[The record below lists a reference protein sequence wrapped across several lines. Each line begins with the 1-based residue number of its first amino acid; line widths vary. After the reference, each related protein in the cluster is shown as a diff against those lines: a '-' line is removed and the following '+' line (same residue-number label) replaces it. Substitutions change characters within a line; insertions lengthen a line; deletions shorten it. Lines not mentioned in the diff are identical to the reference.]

1 MAQQAGDPT
10 LSVLSEESQ
19 RIDGKDARSM
29 NLTAA
34 RAMGEAVRTTLGPRG
49 MDKMLVDS
57 TGDTVVTNDGVTILD
72 EMEVEHPAANMV
84 VEVAQSQEQEVG
96 DGTTSAVIL
105 TSALLDAAEDLL
117 ENDVH
122 PTTITAGFE
131 QAGDH
136 VASVLDDLAI
146 DLDAEDTETLE
157 AIASTAMTGKGAES
171 EKDHLTTLVVDAI
184 RAAVQADGTVDRDA
198 VTIKTFAG
206 SNLADSRLIEGVTV
220 SKNPPHDAMPTDL
233 AEADVLVYEG
243 EIEVPELETATET
256 RVSDFEEV
264 TEYLDQEQAA
274 IQEDVE
280 AILETGADVLITEG
294 GIDDPAQKLLAE
306 ADILALRRVDDEDRR
321 RLAEATGA
329 SRISDLEAATPE
341 DLGRAGEVGQERVRM
356 PLWRGDARPERIT
369 SFTDVDSVAGTIVL
383 RGGTEHV
390 VDEVERALE
399 DSLDVLAAAIE
410 DGEILPGAGAV
421 EIELALALEDAAD
434 GVSGRE
440 QLAVEAFADALDV
453 SPRTLAENAGHSPID
468 ALVDLRARHT
478 DGEVTA
484 GIDAESGELIDAA
497 AEGIVE
503 PRRVKATA
511 FDAAI
516 EAARTILRIDDVVSA
531 GDLSTSGDDDGGA
544 PGM

>member
-10 LSVLSEESQ
+10 LSVLSDESQ
-19 RIDGKDARSM
+19 RIDGRDARSM

-34 RAMGEAVRTTLGPRG
+34 QAMGEAVRTTLGPMG

-72 EMEVEHPAANMV
+72 EMEVEHPAADMV
-84 VEVAQSQEQEVG
+84 VEVAQSQEQAVG

-105 TSALLDAAEDLL
+105 TSALLQAAEELL
-117 ENDVH
+117 DNDVH
-122 PTTITAGFE
+122 PTTVAAGFE
-131 QAGDH
+131 QAGEH
-136 VASVLDDLAI
+136 VEDVLDDVAM
-146 DLDAEDTETLE
+146 DLDVDDTDVLE

-171 EKDHLTTLVVDAI
+171 EKDHLTSLVVEAI
-184 RAAVQADGTVDRDA
+184 RTAVREDGTVDRDA
-198 VTIKTFAG
+198 ITIKPFAG
-206 SNLADSRLIEGVTV
+206 GNLADSRLVEGVTID
-220 SKNPPHDAMPTDL
+220 KNPANDAMPSDFED
-233 AEADVLVYEG
+233 ANVLIYEG
-243 EIEVPELETATET
+243 AIETPELETSTET
-256 RVSDFEEV
+256 TVSNFDDV
-264 TEYLDQEQAA
+264 TEYVEREREAL
-274 IQEDVE
+274 QEDVDRV
-280 AILETGADVLITEG
+280 LDTGVDVLLTEG
-294 GIDDPAQKLLAE
+294 GIDDPAQELLAE
-306 ADILALRRVDDEDRR
+306 AGVMALRRVDDEDRR

-329 SRISDLEAATPE
+329 SRVSDLETATAA
-341 DLGRAGEVGQERVRM
+341 DLGEAGTVGQERIRM

-383 RGGTEHV
+383 RGGTDHV

-434 GVSGRE
+434 GIGGRE
-440 QLAVEAFADALDV
+440 QLAVEAFADALDI

-468 ALVDLRARHT
+468 ALVDLRARHH
-478 DGEVTA
+478 DGDSTA
-484 GIDAESGELIDAA
+484 GVDAETGALIDAV
-497 AEGIVE
+497 EHGVVE

-511 FDAAI
+511 IDAAI
-516 EAARTILRIDDVVSA
+516 EAARMILRIDDVVSA